1 MSDPYAIKLLVL
13 DVDGVLT
20 DGGITI
26 DSQGVEIVKRFHVRD
41 GLGIQLAME
50 QGLKV
55 AVLSSRLSRAVDARL
70 RELGV
75 TLLMQGARDKGAGLR
90 AIAQQAGVDP
100 AQAAYMGDDLLDL
113 PAMLR
118 CGYKITVADAAPEL
132 RQIADY
138 VTGQPGGHGA
148 VREAVEHLLK
158 AQNKWQAVLDRFGFN
173 AFHQA

>member
-1 MSDPYAIKLLVL
+1 MSDPCAIKLLVL

>member
-1 MSDPYAIKLLVL
+1 
-13 DVDGVLT
+13 
-20 DGGITI
+20 
-26 DSQGVEIVKRFHVRD
+26 D

-158 AQNKWQAVLDRFGFN
+158 AQNKWQAV
-173 AFHQA
+173 

>member
-1 MSDPYAIKLLVL
+1 MPDPSAIKLLVL